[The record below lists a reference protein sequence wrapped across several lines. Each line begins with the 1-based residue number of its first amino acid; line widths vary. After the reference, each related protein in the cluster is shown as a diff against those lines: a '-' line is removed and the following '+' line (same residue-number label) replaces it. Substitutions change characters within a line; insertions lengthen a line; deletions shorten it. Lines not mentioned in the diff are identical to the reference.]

1 MKCRFCNESVV
12 YYPFRQHVPF
22 GKATFELRFPKHFL
36 NFKFYFSML
45 ELVPAYFSFQASQM
59 TLDNDPELK
68 APLAH
73 FVAFKTHYADKKKI
87 FESDFQQETRD
98 REISTFVKKFNDHF
112 DMTKPVYVRHS
123 PVFIDWIVVE
133 EGMDFSTTMNT
144 LVKTK
149 SETFYDNPNDVQ
161 NYNALPLSIRNFEW
175 VNNYILPTKLNIHQY
190 VRLRINFAPYTKV
203 TFSNDAQLETMGFVN
218 RFEKK
223 GLQYVYE
230 NDSPEIKSL
239 VGNLAPAQMFKF
251 STMKSTVSPLDFTSP
266 ESILLASPEMLQK
279 PELLVEEINI
289 LLNNLGEKTNVNLK
303 LHFSKDENR
312 YLFQFPANPLVNATI
327 IMPAIVLEALG
338 YEGMEEVNRASR
350 PSALKSNDERYDTL
364 KKSRALA
371 NDCGLTVVT
380 QKHRSSCNLI
390 GSTDH
395 FMATLL
401 SNDFGKMRMLKNDI
415 CSPTIDLVAPDGP
428 PQYGHADVMFELSRF
443 TDDGIL
449 RPLDW
454 PCSAYLQGLLVGI
467 ACSCKTQTV

>member
-1 MKCRFCNESVV
+1 M
-12 YYPFRQHVPF
+12 
-22 GKATFELRFPKHFL
+22 
-36 NFKFYFSML
+36 
-45 ELVPAYFSFQASQM
+45 VPAYFSFQASQM

-73 FVAFKTHYADKKKI
+73 FVAFKTRYADKKKI

-112 DMTKPVYVRHS
+112 DMT
-123 PVFIDWIVVE
+123 
-133 EGMDFSTTMNT
+133 
-144 LVKTK
+144 KTK

-303 LHFSKDENR
+303 LHFS
-312 YLFQFPANPLVNATI
+312 
-327 IMPAIVLEALG
+327 
-338 YEGMEEVNRASR
+338 
-350 PSALKSNDERYDTL
+350 
-364 KKSRALA
+364 
-371 NDCGLTVVT
+371 
-380 QKHRSSCNLI
+380 
-390 GSTDH
+390 
-395 FMATLL
+395 
-401 SNDFGKMRMLKNDI
+401 
-415 CSPTIDLVAPDGP
+415 
-428 PQYGHADVMFELSRF
+428 
-443 TDDGIL
+443 
-449 RPLDW
+449 W
-454 PCSAYLQGLLVGI
+454 
-467 ACSCKTQTV
+467 